1 MNGLDVNSPNATT
14 CNNNITQNSNYNL
27 GSDRK
32 QAQKSSCSRK
42 LSNNEDKTLIARDFT
57 KMKIMRFVLDLS
69 VVLRVLRCNAPKKNC
84 TFRKLKNPEAVS
96 VAKEK
101 IS

>member
-1 MNGLDVNSPNATT
+1 MNGLDVTSPNATT

-32 QAQKSSCSRK
+32 QTQTSSCSRK
-42 LSNNEDKTLIARDFT
+42 LPNNEDKTLIARDVT

-69 VVLRVLRCNAPKKNC
+69 VVLRVLRCNAPKKIVYLE
-84 TFRKLKNPEAVS
+84 T
-96 VAKEK
+96 
-101 IS
+101 

>member
-1 MNGLDVNSPNATT
+1 MNGLDVTSPNATT

-69 VVLRVLRCNAPKKNC
+69 VVLRVLRCNTPKKIVYLE
-84 TFRKLKNPEAVS
+84 T
-96 VAKEK
+96 
-101 IS
+101 